1 MWRSRLRNAGLQRPS
16 RGQRRA
22 KCLSTPS
29 WIYFPE
35 PFATQNGPHRP
46 PAATSSATVKPRVI
60 ASLAGL
66 RIDGH
71 RPSIVNYL
79 LPRATFSP
87 LPCAAK
93 RRRSRHL
100 PLKPRPR
107 AGAAITPEV
116 MAPRFPSRSACATDP
131 ASIPLGALE
140 ARRGLRHR
148 AGTGCR
154 VPDPVIT
161 RACVVQRRAQSCLP
175 YGLPARSRSNARTAL
190 DFRSGVDPCQRMTL
204 RIQD

>member
-1 MWRSRLRNAGLQRPS
+1 MPASSAPAEA
-16 RGQRRA
+16 RGRRRA
-22 KCLSTPS
+22 CQLRR
-29 WIYFPE
+29 
-35 PFATQNGPHRP
+35 ANP
-46 PAATSSATVKPRVI
+46 PAARLRHKTALTAR
-60 ASLAGL
+60 SLA
-66 RIDGH
+66 RCPP
-71 RPSIVNYL
+71 PS
-79 LPRATFSP
+79 SP
-87 LPCAAK
+87 A
-93 RRRSRHL
+93 
-100 PLKPRPR
+100 
-107 AGAAITPEV
+107 
-116 MAPRFPSRSACATDP
+116 PSRRLRGCALTATAHPSSTTHSRGHPQPPALCSKEASQSSPALEAPAPSRCGHHPGGDGAEVSFSKCMRHTDP
-131 ASIPLGALE
+131 ASIPLGAPE